1 MNTIIATMT
10 SRVTMITT
18 DAMTMAIITVEL
30 NIKPEAL
37 VVEGILVLLILE
49 VVTDVLIVFVVN
61 TETDEVIE
69 PVVTVSVDD
78 EELAEFVFNGVL
90 GVIRVDTVVIEG
102 ITLEETIA
110 NNNMHELEMYL
121 VD

>member
-1 MNTIIATMT
+1 
-10 SRVTMITT
+10 MITT